1 MSLVETGRR
10 PNRASSTGDDTTVDF
25 DRWPAMRTPAPAPTR
40 AAIAKVLLRNA
51 ASRTGIEVVFPD
63 GKRFGRSGGPL
74 LELVRPAQFFDRLG
88 RDGKIGFGEAYM
100 AGDWKTQDLAGLLS
114 AMAASMRTLI
124 PPRLQWIRRFYEPTL
139 PPEED
144 NDPRGSLRNIQ
155 RHYDLSNDLFA
166 VFLDPSMT
174 YSSALYDK
182 PDEPL
187 ADAQARKIERL
198 LDETRVGPGVRVLEI
213 GTGWGELA
221 IRASRRGAKVTS
233 LTLSVEQATLA
244 RKRIA
249 EEGLSHSVDVK
260 VEDYRS
266 SAGTYDAVV
275 SVEMVEAVGE
285 RWWPTY
291 FSTLEARLAPGGRIG
306 LQTILMRHE
315 GFVAA
320 RNSWTWIHKYI
331 FPGGMIPS
339 MESIEG
345 VLRSS
350 TRLRVLQRH
359 HFGNSYA
366 ETLAAWREKF
376 VAEEQAVDRLGFDRT
391 FRRMWE
397 FYLAYSEA
405 GFRSGYLDV
414 AQIVMA
420 SST

>member
-1 MSLVETGRR
+1 VSLVETGRR
-10 PNRASSTGDDTTVDF
+10 PNRSSLSGEDSTVDF

-51 ASRTGIEVVFPD
+51 ASRTGIEVVFP
-63 GKRFGRSGGPL
+63 GGSRFGRSGGPV

-100 AGDWKTQDLAGLLS
+100 AGDWKAEDLAGLLS
-114 AMAASMRTLI
+114 AMAARMRTLI
-124 PPRLQWIRRFYEPTL
+124 PPRLQWVRRFYEPSL

-144 NDPRGSLRNIQ
+144 NDPSGSVRNIQ
-155 RHYDLSNDLFA
+155 RHYDLSNELFA
-166 VFLDPSMT
+166 LFLDPSMT
-174 YSSALYDK
+174 YSSALYDR
-182 PDEPL
+182 PGEPL
-187 ADAQARKIERL
+187 AEAQARKIDRL
-198 LDETRVGPGVRVLEI
+198 LDETRVGPGAKVLEI

-221 IRASRRGAKVTS
+221 IRAARRGAKVTS

-249 EEGLSHSVDVK
+249 EEGLSHAVDVR

-266 SAGTYDAVV
+266 SAGAYDAVV

-291 FSTLEARLAPGGRIG
+291 FSTLEARLAPGGRVG
-306 LQTILMRHE
+306 LQTILMRHD
-315 GFVAA
+315 GFIAA

-339 MESIEG
+339 MEAMEG
-345 VLRSS
+345 VLRTS
-350 TRLRVLQRH
+350 THLRVLQRH
-359 HFGNSYA
+359 HFGASYA
-366 ETLAAWREKF
+366 ETLATWREKF
-376 VAEEQAVDRLGFDRT
+376 MSEEDAVDRLGFDRT

-420 SST
+420 SPT

>member
-10 PNRASSTGDDTTVDF
+10 PNRASSPGDDTTVDF

-63 GKRFGRSGGPL
+63 GKRFGRSGGPI

-114 AMAASMRTLI
+114 AMAARMRTLI

-144 NDPRGSLRNIQ
+144 NNPSGSVRNIQ

-166 VFLDPSMT
+166 LFLDPSMT
-174 YSSALYDK
+174 YSSALYDR

-221 IRASRRGAKVTS
+221 IRAARRGAKVTS

-266 SAGTYDAVV
+266 STGAYDAVV

>member
-10 PNRASSTGDDTTVDF
+10 PNRGSSSSDDSTVDL
-25 DRWPAMRTPAPAPTR
+25 DRWPAMRPPEAAPTR
-40 AAIAKVLLRNA
+40 AGIAKVLLRNA

-63 GKRFGRSGGPL
+63 GTSFGCSGGPV

-100 AGDWKTQDLAGLLS
+100 AGDWKAEDLAGVLS
-114 AMAASMRTLI
+114 AMAGRMRTLI
-124 PPRLQWIRRFYEPTL
+124 PPRLQWLRRFYEPSL

-144 NDPRGSLRNIQ
+144 NDPTGSVRNIQ
-155 RHYDLSNDLFA
+155 RHYDLSNELFA
-166 VFLDPSMT
+166 LFLDPTMT
-174 YSSALYDK
+174 YSSALYDS
-182 PDEPL
+182 PGETL
-187 ADAQARKIERL
+187 ADAQARKIDRL
-198 LDETRVGPGVRVLEI
+198 LDETQVGPGAEVLEI

-221 IRASRRGAKVTS
+221 IRAAKRGAKVTS
-233 LTLSVEQATLA
+233 LTLSVAQATLA

-266 SAGTYDAVV
+266 SVGAYDAVV

-306 LQTILMRHE
+306 LQTILMRHD
-315 GFVAA
+315 GFMAA

-339 MESIEG
+339 MEAIEG

-350 TRLRVLQRH
+350 TRLRVLRRH
-359 HFGNSYA
+359 HFGHSYA

-376 VAEEQAVDRLGFDRT
+376 TSEETAVDRLGFDRT

-420 SST
+420 SAT